1 MFYYP
6 VISAVVG
13 TSLNMTFLSLVIL
26 LSWFRFF
33 SGPDEDEDE
42 GYDEVRESDKDMI
55 RREERQQ
62 EAVAAAAVA
71 VDDVKDDSSSTNG
84 SSVFELSPDSVEVLE
99 EDEQQDDE
107 EEEMKVTKRKLA
119 AL

>member
-62 EAVAAAAVA
+62 EAVAAAAL
-71 VDDVKDDSSSTNG
+71 DDAKDDSSSTNG
-84 SSVFELSPDSVEVLE
+84 SSVFELSPDSVEILE